1 MTEHAVVIAGGGPT
15 GLMLAGELALAGVD
29 VAIVERRPNQ
39 NLPGSR
45 AGGLQS
51 RTIEVL
57 DQRGIADRFLAE
69 GQVAQVAGFG
79 GTRFD
84 ISDFPTRHPYGLG
97 LWQKHIERILAGWV
111 RELKVPIHYGTEVTG
126 FAQDDTGVDVALSDG
141 RSLRAQYLVGC
152 DGGRSLVRKAAG
164 IDFPGWDPTT
174 SSLLAEVE
182 MTEEPELGVR
192 RTPSGTHALGKVEYE
207 VKDGE
212 VVYQKGGTVGVML
225 TESEVGTSE
234 PTLRDLSEGLIAV
247 YGTDYGIHDPTW
259 ITRFTD
265 VTRQAAAYR
274 EGRVLLAGDAAHVH
288 SPVGGQ
294 GLNTGVQDAVNLGWK
309 LAQVVHGTAPESLL
323 DTYHAERHPVAA
335 RVLRNTMA
343 QVALM
348 RPDDRIE
355 ALRDVVSELLS
366 MDEPRTRFAA
376 MMSGLDI
383 HYDLGEGHPLLGR
396 RMPDLDLVT
405 ADGPLRVFTLL
416 HDARPVLLNLG
427 EPGGFDITPWA
438 DRVQLVD
445 ADVRR
450 HVGASGTRGGHGSH
464 RRADPAR
471 RIRGVGGRRDAA
483 RARRRAHDLVRT
495 AWLGQ
500 RRGGLP
506 QVGGLEAFGEG
517 RVDRPQLLDEGRPLG
532 SGHRADQPGQRTQ
545 LGHPSLD
552 PARRRQPLSPRDER
566 LIGRARARV
575 QVALEDEQL
584 RHDQRGRFGPA
595 GHLDRRRHQ
604 RQSFDRPARLAAR
617 PGVDDEEHRPED
629 RRRDHPLVA
638 RHPRAERGQPGVD
651 LTDPD
656 LRRTQQARPDRGPDP
671 EVVLVGD
678 LDQPDRPVEHELRLA
693 SPQVEQAGVEPG
705 ERRRPRVPK
714 PIGQGDRRVRTLDR
728 PIRQTQ
734 RPEREGGGRVAGDP
748 RIVAEARPGR
758 LVGAPPRTGRWRCRS
773 ARGPPAVDR

>member
-1 MTEHAVVIAGGGPT
+1 MTEHAVVIAGAGPT

-29 VAIVERRPNQ
+29 VAIVERRPDQ
-39 NLPGSR
+39 SLPGSR

-69 GQVAQVAGFG
+69 GQIAQVAGFG

-84 ISDFPTRHPYGLG
+84 ISGFPTRHPYGLG

-111 RELKVPIHYGTEVTG
+111 GELKVPIHYGTEVTG

-152 DGGRSLVRKAAG
+152 DGGRSLVRKTAG

-207 VKDGE
+207 IKDGE
-212 VVYQKGGTVGVML
+212 VVYRKGGTVGVML
-225 TESEVGTSE
+225 TEAEVGTSE

-247 YGTDYGIHDPTW
+247 YGTDYGIHDVTW

-274 EGRVLLAGDAAHVH
+274 EGRILLAGDAAHVH

-309 LAQVVHGTAPESLL
+309 LAQVVHGTAPERLL

-343 QVALM
+343 QVALL

-366 MDEPRTRFAA
+366 MDEPRTQFAA

-405 ADGPLRVFTLL
+405 ADGPLRVFNLL

-427 EPGGFDITPWA
+427 EPGRFDITPWA

-445 ADVRR
+445 ADYEGTWELPALGVVAAPGAALIRPDGYVAW
-450 HVGASGTRGGHGSH
+450 VGDG
-464 RRADPAR
+464 
-471 RIRGVGGRRDAA
+471 
-483 RARRRAHDLVRT
+483 
-495 AWLGQ
+495 
-500 RRGGLP
+500 
-506 QVGGLEAFGEG
+506 
-517 RVDRPQLLDEGRPLG
+517 
-532 SGHRADQPGQRTQ
+532 TQ
-545 LGHPSLD
+545 LGL
-552 PARRRQPLSPRDER
+552 LE
-566 LIGRARARV
+566 
-575 QVALEDEQL
+575 ALATW
-584 RHDQRGRFGPA
+584 FGPPTA
-595 GHLDRRRHQ
+595 
-604 RQSFDRPARLAAR
+604 
-617 PGVDDEEHRPED
+617 
-629 RRRDHPLVA
+629 
-638 RHPRAERGQPGVD
+638 
-651 LTDPD
+651 T
-656 LRRTQQARPDRGPDP
+656 
-671 EVVLVGD
+671 
-678 LDQPDRPVEHELRLA
+678 
-693 SPQVEQAGVEPG
+693 
-705 ERRRPRVPK
+705 
-714 PIGQGDRRVRTLDR
+714 
-728 PIRQTQ
+728 
-734 RPEREGGGRVAGDP
+734 
-748 RIVAEARPGR
+748 
-758 LVGAPPRTGRWRCRS
+758 
-773 ARGPPAVDR
+773 